1 METRYPITGEI
12 RKPLSKGI
20 SSESLKL
27 NSVKS
32 DIKSVQNTLDS
43 IEKATKSSAKVDNKE
58 VSKLVEIAQE
68 AIGDVKTKI
77 DWSGCNIRIN
87 ELLPEYSTI
96 QKLLIDS
103 KIPVGK
109 PFGTNEKQ
117 FGKPDLL
124 IITFNQRAKM
134 SHIRELLNLLTSSNI
149 KIQGI
154 NYSFDDNFDTNTG
167 MYIGSYTYQ
176 KEKYPQ
182 ITDELLKTIKDTKL
196 SKKEFIN
203 FLKNH
208 TSNANP

>member
-1 METRYPITGEI
+1 
-12 RKPLSKGI
+12 
-20 SSESLKL
+20 
-27 NSVKS
+27 
-32 DIKSVQNTLDS
+32 
-43 IEKATKSSAKVDNKE
+43 
-58 VSKLVEIAQE
+58 
-68 AIGDVKTKI
+68 
-77 DWSGCNIRIN
+77 
-87 ELLPEYSTI
+87 
-96 QKLLIDS
+96 
-103 KIPVGK
+103 
-109 PFGTNEKQ
+109 
-117 FGKPDLL
+117 LL